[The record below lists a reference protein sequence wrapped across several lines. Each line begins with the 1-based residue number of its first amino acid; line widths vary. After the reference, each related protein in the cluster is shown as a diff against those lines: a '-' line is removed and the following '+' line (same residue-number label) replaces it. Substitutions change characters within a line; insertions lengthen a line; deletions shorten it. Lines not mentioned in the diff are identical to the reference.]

1 MKILKS
7 GPGWRLGWNPEA
19 AIYTG
24 LVGTDDWSVELTA
37 AELDDFC
44 RLLVSLATTL
54 GDMATELMDDEKIA
68 CEAESP
74 TLWMEVEGYPDAFSL
89 RFILEGDANATAD
102 AVRRCEGSWSPSAVP
117 GLLAAAR
124 TLKVF

>member
-19 AIYTG
+19 KIYTG
-24 LVGTDDWSVELTA
+24 LVGTDDWSVELTDT
-37 AELDDFC
+37 ELDDFC
-44 RLLVSLATTL
+44 RLLLSLASTL
-54 GDMATELMDDEKIA
+54 GDMAGELMDEEKIA

-74 TLWMEVEGYPDAFSL
+74 SLWMEVEGYPDAFSL
-89 RFILEGDANATAD
+89 RFILQGDANATAD
-102 AVRRCEGSWSPSAVP
+102 AVRRCEGSWSPAAVP
-117 GLLAAAR
+117 GLVAAAK